1 MAINKKWFAAL
12 GVAGLIA
19 VPAAQADDLN
29 KSDYNYDKNNNNAS
43 DVRGSTVNDGQF
55 DSDKQLEADKKQ
67 LKQEKKNAKER
78 AKTEKE
84 RAKALEEAHDEID

>member
-1 MAINKKWFAAL
+1 MALNKKWFAAL

-29 KSDYNYDKNNNNAS
+29 KDVTYDKNNKS
-43 DVRGSTVNDGQF
+43 DVRGTTMQDGQF

-84 RAKALEEAHDEID
+84 RAKALDEAADEID